1 MIIPQSMSYANIA
14 GLQPSYGLY
23 SSVVPIIA
31 YAFLG
36 TSRQLAVGPV
46 AMVSL
51 LIATGLQG
59 QLTRDECP
67 GYWQQDNVS
76 SPFYAGGEKRDQSD
90 VCPEAYANLAIHTSL
105 VVGLMQTVACFL
117 RLGFLVSFL
126 AHPVVSGFTS
136 GAAIIIGFSQ
146 LQYFFGF
153 SIPKS
158 QYIYETLGH
167 LVDKLDQTK
176 WLTLVLGLSTWF
188 CLWGFRQLAQGKHKK
203 KFHWLRPTGPL
214 IVCTIGILMGGF
226 WPELGGCDFTIC
238 GRTICT
244 ATGGNASEL
253 TCGPDPDYKP
263 KYIVGKIPSG
273 FPPLSVDAAFDFS
286 RLSTVIS
293 TALSVSLIGYM
304 ESIAIAKSLASK
316 HKYELSAGQE
326 LFALGLSNVFGSLTS
341 SYPVTGSFSR
351 SAVNNTTG
359 AKTNFA
365 GIITALVVI
374 IVLVALTEV
383 FQFLPKFCLAAIV
396 IASVTN
402 LVDIKEFRYLWK
414 VKKPDCLLWVLAF
427 LGTLFLG
434 VQNGLLGA
442 VGASLVL
449 VIYESVRPQIAVL
462 WRLPETPIY
471 RNIKQES
478 LGQFVP
484 GVLIVRLG
492 ASMYFANVAYIRDHI
507 SSLVLQF
514 SEGLCA
520 GAPVQYVIIEMTPV
534 ITIDSSALHMLEDMH
549 RDLKSRDIRLA
560 FATVGNRV
568 HATLD
573 KAGFHAKVGKQWFCG
588 SVHEAVQYCV
598 AHRAKKTA
606 GGSSPKNAS
615 AAAAD
620 SDSEGEGG
628 MMATIPE
635 CTADGISAAPKVAY
649 SLPSDTPVLEATDV
663 ESMGNGDSTAGSSSK
678 HGEDDMKI

>member
-1 MIIPQSMSYANIA
+1 MSRRD
-14 GLQPSYGLY
+14 LRRL
-23 SSVVPIIA
+23 
-31 YAFLG
+31 
-36 TSRQLAVGPV
+36 
-46 AMVSL
+46 SL
-51 LIATGLQG
+51 
-59 QLTRDECP
+59 
-67 GYWQQDNVS
+67 
-76 SPFYAGGEKRDQSD
+76 
-90 VCPEAYANLAIHTSL
+90 
-105 VVGLMQTVACFL
+105 
-117 RLGFLVSFL
+117 
-126 AHPVVSGFTS
+126 
-136 GAAIIIGFSQ
+136 
-146 LQYFFGF
+146 
-153 SIPKS
+153 
-158 QYIYETLGH
+158 
-167 LVDKLDQTK
+167 
-176 WLTLVLGLSTWF
+176 
-188 CLWGFRQLAQGKHKK
+188 
-203 KFHWLRPTGPL
+203 
-214 IVCTIGILMGGF
+214 
-226 WPELGGCDFTIC
+226 
-238 GRTICT
+238 
-244 ATGGNASEL
+244 
-253 TCGPDPDYKP
+253 
-263 KYIVGKIPSG
+263 
-273 FPPLSVDAAFDFS
+273 DAAFDFS
-286 RLSTVIS
+286 RLSTVMS
-293 TALSVSLIGYM
+293 TALSVSVIGYM

-316 HKYELSAGQE
+316 HKYEVSAGQE

-374 IVLVALTEV
+374 IVLVALTKV

-534 ITIDSSALHMLEDMH
+534 ITIDSSALHVKPCRL
-549 RDLKSRDIRLA
+549 RFRAPLSRPSGRTPHSLPFRGPADPSKPNPSQRPTRLSVAKWRALRLSAPSPPPRPLRRCLRTCTEILSRGTSASHSRRSATVFTRRLTRRASTPRLA
-560 FATVGNRV
+560 
-568 HATLD
+568 
-573 KAGFHAKVGKQWFCG
+573 
-588 SVHEAVQYCV
+588 
-598 AHRAKKTA
+598 
-606 GGSSPKNAS
+606 SSGS
-615 AAAAD
+615 AAR
-620 SDSEGEGG
+620 S
-628 MMATIPE
+628 TRR
-635 CTADGISAAPKVAY
+635 C
-649 SLPSDTPVLEATDV
+649 
-663 ESMGNGDSTAGSSSK
+663 STASPTAPRRPPVGALPRMRARPPPTQTARARV
-678 HGEDDMKI
+678 G